1 METKNSP
8 GRYARI
14 LLDYWFKRT
23 FGTEGRQKLL
33 KLFLQELIPDRK
45 IADLKYAPQE
55 HQNPFPDN
63 KGIRVD
69 VECTDVD
76 GTRFVVEMQLAHQD
90 FFYERALFNSS
101 FAIQEQMKAGEE
113 SYDFPAVYFIGI
125 LDFSI
130 HEDTDKVCFRYDILD
145 VDTHEQMTD
154 RLHYIF
160 LELTNCRTLKPDAT
174 VLEKLCYALHNMENL
189 PDRPAGMED
198 ELFRLLF
205 ESAEIATFTPQEKTK
220 YEHEMRTERD
230 FKNQLAYAEKKGR
243 EEGREEGLEKGLE
256 QGREEGAREKALE
269 TARALLKLGVPTE
282 TVAAGTGLSLEDVL
296 SL

>member
-1 METKNSP
+1 MEMKNSP

-55 HQNPFPDN
+55 HLNPFPDN

-101 FAIQEQMKAGEE
+101 FAIQEQMKTGEE

-130 HEDTDKVCFRYDILD
+130 HEGTDKVCFRYEILD
-145 VDTHEQMTD
+145 VDTHDRMTD
-154 RLHYIF
+154 RLQYIF
-160 LELTNCRTLKPDAT
+160 LELTNCRSLKPDAT
-174 VLEKLCYALHNMENL
+174 VIEKLCYALHNMENL

-243 EEGREEGLEKGLE
+243 EEGREEG
-256 QGREEGAREKALE
+256 AREKALE
-269 TARALLKLGVPTE
+269 TARTLLKLGVPVE

>member
-1 METKNSP
+1 MEMKNSP

-55 HQNPFPDN
+55 HLNPFPDN

-101 FAIQEQMKAGEE
+101 FAIQEQMKTGEE

-130 HEDTDKVCFRYDILD
+130 HEGTDKVCFRYEILD
-145 VDTHEQMTD
+145 VDTHDRMTD
-154 RLHYIF
+154 RLQYIF
-160 LELTNCRTLKPDAT
+160 LELTNCRSLKPDAT
-174 VLEKLCYALHNMENL
+174 VIEKLCYALHNMENL

-243 EEGREEGLEKGLE
+243 EEGREQE
-256 QGREEGAREKALE
+256 QARIVDELRKQGIPEEVIARVINK
-269 TARALLKLGVPTE
+269 
-282 TVAAGTGLSLEDVL
+282 D
-296 SL
+296 